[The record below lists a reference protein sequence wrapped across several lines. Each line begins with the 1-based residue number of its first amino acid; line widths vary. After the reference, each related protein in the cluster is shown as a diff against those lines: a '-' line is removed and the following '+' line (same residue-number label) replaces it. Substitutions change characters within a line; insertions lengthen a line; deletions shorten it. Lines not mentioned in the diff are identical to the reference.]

1 MKLSNWP
8 TQERPREK
16 FLTHGKEALSDA
28 ELLAIFLRT
37 GVKGLSAVDLARSL
51 IQQFGSLRG
60 LFSASQDDFCQGK
73 GLGQVKYIQLQ
84 AVLEMSKRYLS
95 ESLNRTQVFESAQQ
109 TRLYLTS
116 QLRDEPNEVFAIL
129 LLDSQHRMI
138 AFKKLFFGTINAASV
153 HPRVL
158 VQKALEC
165 NAAAIILAHNH
176 PSGIAEPSQ
185 ADQHITQRIK
195 KAMELIDVS
204 VLDHFVVGDGECV
217 SFAERGL
224 L

>member
-1 MKLSNWP
+1 MKLANWP
-8 TQERPREK
+8 KQERPREK
-16 FLTHGKEALSDA
+16 LLSQGTAALSDA

-37 GVKGLSAVDLARSL
+37 GVKGLSAVDLARTL
-51 IQQFGSLRG
+51 INQFGSLRG
-60 LFSASQDDFCQGK
+60 LFSASKADFCQGK
-73 GLGQVKYIQLQ
+73 GLGTVKYVQLQ

-109 TRLYLTS
+109 TRLYLSS
-116 QLRDEPNEVFAIL
+116 QLRDEPNEVFAVL

-138 AFKKLFFGTINAASV
+138 TFKKLFFGTINAASV
-153 HPRVL
+153 HPRVV
-158 VQKALEC
+158 VQKALES

-195 KAMELIDVS
+195 QAMELIDVS
-204 VLDHFVVGDGECV
+204 VLDHFVVGDGDCV

>member
-8 TQERPREK
+8 KQERPREK
-16 FLTHGKEALSDA
+16 LLAQGTEALSDA

-37 GVKGLSAVDLARSL
+37 GVKGLSVVDLARSL
-51 IQQFGSLRG
+51 ILQFGSLRG
-60 LFSASQDDFCQGK
+60 LFSASQADFCQGK
-73 GLGQVKYIQLQ
+73 GLGTVKYIQLQ

-109 TRLYLTS
+109 TRLYLSS

>member
-8 TQERPREK
+8 IQERPREK
-16 FLTHGKEALSDA
+16 LLAQGTSALSDA

-51 IQQFGSLRG
+51 IHQFGSLRG
-60 LFSASQDDFCQGK
+60 LFSATQADFCQGK
-73 GLGQVKYIQLQ
+73 GLGTVKYVQLQ

-95 ESLNRTQVFESAQQ
+95 ESLNRTHVFESATQ

-116 QLRDEPNEVFAIL
+116 QLRDEPNEVFAVL

-158 VQKALEC
+158 VQKALES

>member
-8 TQERPREK
+8 QQERPREK
-16 FLTHGKEALSDA
+16 LLSQGVAALSDA

-37 GVKGLSAVDLARSL
+37 GIKGSSAVDLARTL

-60 LFSASQDDFCQGK
+60 LFAASQSEFCQGK
-73 GLGQVKYIQLQ
+73 GLGVVKYVQLQ
-84 AVLEMSKRYLS
+84 AVIEMSKRYLS

-109 TRLYLTS
+109 TRLYLSS
-116 QLRDEPNEVFAIL
+116 QLRDEPNEVFAVL

-153 HPRVL
+153 HPRVI
-158 VQKALEC
+158 VQKALEN
-165 NAAAIILAHNH
+165 NAAAMILAHNH
-176 PSGIAEPSQ
+176 PSGVAEPSQ
-185 ADQHITQRIK
+185 ADQQITQRIK
-195 KAMELIDVS
+195 KAMDLIDVN

>member
-8 TQERPREK
+8 QQERPREK
-16 FLTHGKEALSDA
+16 LLSQGVAALSDA

-37 GVKGLSAVDLARSL
+37 GIKGSSAVDLARTL

-60 LFSASQDDFCQGK
+60 LFAASQSEFCQGK
-73 GLGQVKYIQLQ
+73 GLGVVKYVQLQ
-84 AVLEMSKRYLS
+84 AVIEMSKRYLS

-109 TRLYLTS
+109 TRLYLSS
-116 QLRDEPNEVFAIL
+116 QLRDEPNEVFAVL

-153 HPRVL
+153 HPRVI
-158 VQKALEC
+158 VQKALEN
-165 NAAAIILAHNH
+165 NAAAMILAHNH
-176 PSGIAEPSQ
+176 PSGVAEPSQ
-185 ADQHITQRIK
+185 ADQQITQRIK
-195 KAMELIDVS
+195 KAMDLIDVN
-204 VLDHFVVGDGECV
+204 VLDHFVIGDGECV